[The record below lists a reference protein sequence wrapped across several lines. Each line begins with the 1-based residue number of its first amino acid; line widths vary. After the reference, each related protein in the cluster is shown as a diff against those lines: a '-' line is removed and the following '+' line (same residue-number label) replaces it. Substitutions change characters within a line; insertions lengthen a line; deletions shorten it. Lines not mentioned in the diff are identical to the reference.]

1 MYFLIFSD
9 HDLSGHFLADG
20 DAGLL
25 DLDDDVS
32 AQGRH
37 HCDGAPGHKAQV
49 LQMLFHLGAAA
60 HPVDDD
66 FLRRM
71 LANVSGIIAASLPVI
86 AVRGR

>member
-1 MYFLIFSD
+1 MYFSFSN

-37 HCDGAPGHKAQV
+37 HRDGAPGHKAQV
-49 LQMLFHLGAAA
+49 LQVLLHLGIAA
-60 HPVDDD
+60 HPLDEIFFADV
-66 FLRRM
+66 
-71 LANVSGIIAASLPVI
+71 G
-86 AVRGR
+86 